1 MTAQG
6 KLFAHQQ
13 RSTHRGEFPTQ
24 SCLRQSTKAHVTL
37 IALSPARMVVSVKHN
52 TTALQ
57 ATYARALRERW
68 CHSNILY
75 VFGAPTVLRRRK
87 LARSVL
93 FVFLLADSDSD
104 ALPQSRELTTTSTAA
119 HRDVKNSSG
128 LGSQIISSTR
138 LRPCICTKP
147 WATCPQMKC
156 GAPDAWDG
164 RSIGDVIIIQTMV
177 LSQENR

>member
-104 ALPQSRELTTTSTAA
+104 ALPAVKRTDYNKYSSAQRRQEFFRIGFTNNLFDTSAA
-119 HRDVKNSSG
+119 VYLHEAVGHMSPDEMRRTRRMGRKKHR
-128 LGSQIISSTR
+128 
-138 LRPCICTKP
+138 
-147 WATCPQMKC
+147 
-156 GAPDAWDG
+156 
-164 RSIGDVIIIQTMV
+164 
-177 LSQENR
+177 